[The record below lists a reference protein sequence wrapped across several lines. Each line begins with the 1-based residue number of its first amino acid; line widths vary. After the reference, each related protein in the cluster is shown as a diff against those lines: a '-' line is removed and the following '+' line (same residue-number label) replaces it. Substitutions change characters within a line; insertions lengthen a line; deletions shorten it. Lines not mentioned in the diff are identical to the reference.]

1 VTGFFELAGS
11 YTLHP
16 GAQLSIT
23 GHRPVMGQGLLTRLL
38 QGQKAAQVVQTLGHL
53 FALCS
58 HAQRHTAGLAMRAA
72 QYPDQ
77 TTASPAASQQLA
89 LHTAL
94 DHLRSMRM
102 DWTLPEGDPKQG
114 ASTGL
119 NWPTP
124 LPPSLAQQ
132 DLTPSQVSAA
142 LTQLRRWLQDQVLHQ
157 SVGQW
162 LAQHNSPEALLDW
175 CRAHSA
181 TLAPLRFLAA
191 CHTRANAIEP
201 SAQPLNLLDPDQTT
215 QSKQLRQ
222 VAHAIRH
229 QAGFAQ
235 RPKWQGQCA
244 ETGAWTR
251 LRHNPAPTGF
261 CPAGKTSA
269 WSRLA
274 SRWIEVLELSSADLQ
289 PESAAPLLSSGAL
302 ALGDGQALAWTEM
315 ARGLLLHW
323 VQLDS
328 QARVQAY
335 QVVAPTE
342 WNFHPQGTLARA
354 LTQLAPQDSAGATLL
369 GQAFDACVACQVR
382 PANTVELCD
391 A

>member
-1 VTGFFELAGS
+1 LFDLAGS

-58 HAQRHTAGLAMRAA
+58 HAQRHTARLALQAA

-77 TTASPAASQQLA
+77 TTASLAASQQLA

-102 DWTLPEGDPKQG
+102 DWTLPEGDLKPEAG
-114 ASTGL
+114 AASS
-119 NWPTP
+119 WPSP
-124 LPPSLAQQ
+124 LPPSLAQH
-132 DLTPSQVSAA
+132 DLTATQVSAA
-142 LTQLRRWLQDQVLHQ
+142 LTQLRRWLQDQVLRQ

-162 LAQHNSPEALLDW
+162 LTQHNSPVALFDW
-175 CRAHSA
+175 CRACSA
-181 TLAPLRFLAA
+181 DLAPVRFLAT
-191 CHTRANAIEP
+191 CYERASAIEP
-201 SAQPLNLLDPDQTT
+201 RIQPLNLLDPDPAT
-215 QSKQLRQ
+215 QAKQLQ
-222 VAHAIRH
+222 AVAHAIQH

-235 RPKWQGQCA
+235 RPDWQGQCA

-251 LRHNPAPTGF
+251 LRHSQARTGF
-261 CPAGKTSA
+261 GTADKASA

-274 SRWIEVLELSSADLQ
+274 SRWIEVLELSTADLL
-289 PESAAPLLSSGAL
+289 PESATPLLSSGAL

-323 VQLDS
+323 VQLDP
-328 QARVQAY
+328 QGRVQAY

-342 WNFHPQGTLARA
+342 WNFHPQGTLASA
-354 LTQLAPQDSAGATLL
+354 LTQLAPHDSAGATLL

-382 PANTVELCD
+382 PSNIVELCD

>member
-1 VTGFFELAGS
+1 VTGLFELTGS

-38 QGQKAAQVVQTLGHL
+38 QGQNAAQVVQTLGHL

-58 HAQRHTAGLAMRAA
+58 HAQRHTARLAMQAA

-77 TTASPAASQQLA
+77 TCSSPAASQQLA

-102 DWTLPEGDPKQG
+102 DWTLPGGEPTHG
-114 ASTGL
+114 ASAAMS
-119 NWPTP
+119 WPSP

-132 DLTPSQVSAA
+132 DLTPTQVSAA

-157 SVGQW
+157 SVDQW
-162 LAQHNSPEALLDW
+162 LALHNSPEAFLDW
-175 CRAHSA
+175 CRTHNT
-181 TLAPLRFLAA
+181 TLAPLRFLAT
-191 CHTRANAIEP
+191 CHAQASAIEP
-201 SAQPLNLLDPDQTT
+201 TAQPLNLLDPDLAT
-215 QSKQLRQ
+215 QSKQLQ
-222 VAHAIRH
+222 EVAQAIRH

-251 LRHNPAPTGF
+251 LRHREAPSSFTKA
-261 CPAGKTSA
+261 CKISA
-269 WSRLA
+269 WSRMA
-274 SRWIEVLELSSADLQ
+274 SRWVEVLELSRADLL

-302 ALGDGQALAWTEM
+302 ALGGGQALAWTEM

-323 VQLDS
+323 VQLDA

-354 LTQLAPQDSAGATLL
+354 LTHLAPQDCAGATLL

-382 PANTVELCD
+382 PANIVELCD